1 MNVFSEHVQRTFRR
15 AVGMSRAERKTE
27 TRRIILEVAKRH
39 FEERGFVGTNIREIA
54 REAEVA
60 TGTVLLHFRD
70 KEDLLHAA
78 LFEDLEREIAEALRT
93 VPEGTLEDRLTHL
106 TRCLFGFY
114 DARPALSRTLLK
126 ESLLASPPWA
136 ERFAA
141 QVAKVHQRIT
151 TLADEAMQNGELSG
165 EASTADLG
173 LAYFSFYYFAL
184 LAWVQGALPD
194 PVALVRRLVRQHLDG
209 LRPAPAPRARG
220 PHSLKRKRP

>member
-1 MNVFSEHVQRTFRR
+1 
-15 AVGMSRAERKTE
+15 MSRTEQKTE

-39 FEERGFVGTNIREIA
+39 FEARGFVDTNIREIA
-54 REAEVA
+54 REAGVA

-78 LFEDLEREIAEALRT
+78 LFEALERAIAEALGT
-93 VPEGTLEDRLTHL
+93 FPEGTLESRLEHL
-106 TRCLFGFY
+106 TRHMFGFY
-114 DARPALSRTLLK
+114 AARPALSRTLLK

-151 TLADEAMQNGELSG
+151 ELAAEAARAGELADD
-165 EASTADLG
+165 ASTAHLG

-184 LAWVQGALPD
+184 IGWVQGALPD
-194 PVALVRRLVRQHLDG
+194 PVATVGRLVRQHLDG

-220 PHSLKRKRP
+220 QRPPRRKKP